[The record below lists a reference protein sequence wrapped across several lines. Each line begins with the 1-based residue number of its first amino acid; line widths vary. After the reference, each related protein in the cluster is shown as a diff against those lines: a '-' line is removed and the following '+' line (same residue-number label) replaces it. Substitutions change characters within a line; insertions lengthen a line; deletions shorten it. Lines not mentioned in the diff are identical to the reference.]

1 LGKVKAHITRTAEKP
16 SINLTS
22 STTKASDANDVVPG
36 HKENGE
42 NGTTSI
48 QPTPAPPVQKSKG
61 STTATTLPAEDAG
74 PAHKRKRNDEAED
87 GAVLPPKSAKLSDE
101 QKQELGK
108 NLPLYSLLQ
117 TALERIIPCDGLQ
130 DWNRGEILSI
140 FSPQYMNDILKV
152 ARVISFMDQCSRKS
166 WHCVRFIVRG
176 KASAVRNSNRRCSSC
191 LSRCVQVSRLETDGG
206 LGSRYYLGRVI
217 YLWAPGK

>member
-1 LGKVKAHITRTAEKP
+1 LLRIAHLTVRVDNSTIPFLPSVLTKSSQGRLETKLDKAVGDRLATIQDTLCEIKARSIRVAEKTDASHAAGSTQQTLGKVKAHITRTAEKP
-16 SINLTS
+16 GINVTS
-22 STTKASDANDVVPG
+22 STTKASDANDAVPG

-117 TALERIIPCDGLQ
+117 TALERIIPCDGL
-130 DWNRGEILSI
+130 
-140 FSPQYMNDILKV
+140 
-152 ARVISFMDQCSRKS
+152 
-166 WHCVRFIVRG
+166 
-176 KASAVRNSNRRCSSC
+176 
-191 LSRCVQVSRLETDGG
+191 
-206 LGSRYYLGRVI
+206 
-217 YLWAPGK
+217 